1 MQAKS
6 FSLGAQEYLL
16 EAVAVRC
23 GDDLTVVIGGGE
35 KQHIGA
41 VAVGVPRPSLK
52 DKNIVSS
59 SASVLCLTGH
69 KEDLL
74 ARKAALELARMLGHT
89 VTVTVGLHI
98 DDASAEAIAMLEA
111 NFSRA
116 VTADL
121 PLGCCLTIRRVY
133 THSSIFG
140 SGRE

>member
-52 DKNIVSS
+52 DKYSFFFGI
-59 SASVLCLTGH
+59 G
-69 KEDLL
+69 
-74 ARKAALELARMLGHT
+74 T
-89 VTVTVGLHI
+89 VP
-98 DDASAEAIAMLEA
+98 D
-111 NFSRA
+111 RA
-116 VTADL
+116 
-121 PLGCCLTIRRVY
+121 
-133 THSSIFG
+133 
-140 SGRE
+140 

>member
-6 FSLGAQEYLL
+6 FSLGAEAYLL

-52 DKNIVSS
+52 DKNVVSS

-74 ARKAALELARMLGHT
+74 ARSAALELAKLLGHT

-98 DDASAEAIAMLEA
+98 DDAPAAAITLLEENFQELLRQICHWAVSAKQ
-111 NFSRA
+111 
-116 VTADL
+116 
-121 PLGCCLTIRRVY
+121 
-133 THSSIFG
+133 
-140 SGRE
+140 

>member
-52 DKNIVSS
+52 DKI
-59 SASVLCLTGH
+59 
-69 KEDLL
+69 
-74 ARKAALELARMLGHT
+74 
-89 VTVTVGLHI
+89 
-98 DDASAEAIAMLEA
+98 
-111 NFSRA
+111 
-116 VTADL
+116 
-121 PLGCCLTIRRVY
+121 
-133 THSSIFG
+133 
-140 SGRE
+140 

>member
-59 SASVLCLTGH
+59 SASGRPAGTQSRLRTGQ
-69 KEDLL
+69 
-74 ARKAALELARMLGHT
+74 
-89 VTVTVGLHI
+89 
-98 DDASAEAIAMLEA
+98 DAWTYCYS
-111 NFSRA
+111 
-116 VTADL
+116 D
-121 PLGCCLTIRRVY
+121 RRPAY
-133 THSSIFG
+133 
-140 SGRE
+140 R